1 MVRKYESVV
10 VMHPD
15 LGEAGSKELGEKIRS
30 ILESGGAQISNVEE
44 WGQRE
49 LAYRIEKETRGI
61 YLFLEYESEHAA
73 VVELERQL
81 RLNDRVLRFLS
92 VRKSTRRVPPPR
104 KPREGDTDEFGG
116 DSLES

>member
-1 MVRKYESVV
+1 MKRKYESVV

-15 LGEAGSKELGEKIRS
+15 LGEAGSKELTERIRG
-30 ILESGGAQISNVEE
+30 ILESGGAEISNVEE
-44 WGQRE
+44 WGLRE
-49 LAYRIEKETRGI
+49 LAYRIEKEIRGI
-61 YLFLEYESEHAA
+61 YVFLEYEAEHGA

-81 RLNDRVLRFLS
+81 RLSDRVLRFLS

-104 KPREGDTDEFGG
+104 KPREEETEEFGG

>member
-15 LGEAGSKELGEKIRS
+15 LGEAGSKEFTERIRA

-44 WGQRE
+44 WGLRE
-49 LAYRIEKETRGI
+49 LAYRIEKEIRGV
-61 YLFLEYESEHAA
+61 YVLFEYEAEHAA
-73 VVELERQL
+73 VMELERQL
-81 RLNDRVLRFLS
+81 KLSDRVLRFLS

-104 KPREGDTDEFGG
+104 KPREDESDEFGG